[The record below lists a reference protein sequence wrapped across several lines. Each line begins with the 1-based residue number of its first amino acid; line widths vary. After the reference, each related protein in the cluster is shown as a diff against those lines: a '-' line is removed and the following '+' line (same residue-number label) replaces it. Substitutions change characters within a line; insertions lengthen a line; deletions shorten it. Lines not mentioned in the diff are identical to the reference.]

1 MISLDRLCRPFHSRA
16 PMPQIVVYTKSFCS
30 YCSWAKNLLA
40 AKEVEWEEINVST
53 ERSRF
58 AEMIERAN
66 GRMTAPQIFIDD
78 LHVGGFEEL
87 AALDTR
93 GELDAL
99 LNPDDG
105 NNGDE
110 ITDSDQPNGIKEDDV
125 ADNHRELIIVGSGCA
140 GLTAAIYSG
149 RANLAPLVITG
160 RELGGQLYTTTDV
173 ENFPGFPE
181 GIQGPDLIDRM
192 RAQAE
197 RFGAELLF
205 GHVARLE
212 LAAQPFRV
220 VLEDGAEHTC
230 DALIVATGASPKGL
244 GVPGELDL
252 RGYGVSTCAT
262 CDAAFFRDRPVAIV
276 GGGDSAM
283 EEALFLTK
291 FASSVALLHRRDEF
305 RASPIMA
312 SRVLEHA
319 KIDVRW
325 HTEVEGFVGTSETGL
340 TGVRM
345 VNNQTDER
353 TELKVDGCFIAIGH
367 DPNTDVLADWPIRL
381 DDLGYV
387 TEDERPL
394 PYTGIE
400 GVFVAGD
407 VHDHHYRQ
415 AVTAAGYGCRAA
427 LDAEKWLTNRLMG
440 A

>member
-1 MISLDRLCRPFHSRA
+1 
-16 PMPQIVVYTKSFCS
+16 MPQIVVYTKSFCS

-40 AKEVEWEEINVST
+40 AKGMEWEEINVST
-53 ERSRF
+53 DQARF
-58 AEMIERAN
+58 SEMIERAN
-66 GRMTAPQIFIDD
+66 GRMTAPQIFIGD
-78 LHVGGFEEL
+78 LHIGGFEEL

-93 GELDAL
+93 GELDSL

-105 NNGDE
+105 INGAGADH
-110 ITDSDQPNGIKEDDV
+110 PNGIKEDDV
-125 ADNHRELIIVGSGCA
+125 AENHRGLIIVGSGCA
-140 GLTAAIYSG
+140 GLTAAIYSA
-149 RANLAPLVITG
+149 RANLAPLIISG

-192 RAQAE
+192 RVQAE

-205 GHVARLE
+205 GHVGRLE
-212 LAAQPFRV
+212 LGEPPFRV
-220 VLEDGAEHTC
+220 VLEDGTTHTC
-230 DALIVATGASPKGL
+230 DALIIATGASPKPL

-291 FASSVALLHRRDEF
+291 FASSVTVLHRRDEF

-312 SRVLEHA
+312 GRVLEHE
-319 KIDVRW
+319 KIDVLW
-325 HTEVEGFVGTSETGL
+325 NTVVEEFVGTAETGL
-340 TGVRM
+340 TGVRTI
-345 VNNQTDER
+345 NRNTDEH

-367 DPNTDVLADWPIRL
+367 DPNTEVLTDWPIRL
-381 DDLGYV
+381 DELGYV
-387 TEDERPL
+387 AEGEQPL
-394 PYTGIE
+394 PCTGIE